1 MDCVVNCGR
10 CGEDGHRTIDCIVVG
25 HKEKGLGETV
35 VAKRR

>member
-1 MDCVVNCGR
+1 VVNCGR